1 MDNKSYQDHYFIKA
15 KEQGYR
21 SRSAFKLIELNQKF
35 KFLKKEIKLLDV
47 GSFPGGW
54 LQVAKKTIKNG
65 KILGIDK
72 KKLIQIEG
80 TRIIEGDFLEERSKN
95 DILKFFNSKINVI
108 LSDMAPN
115 TSGNKS
121 LDAIKTNELCL
132 SILEF
137 SKKILDKNGVV
148 VSKLFMG
155 EDFEAIKIYAKETFK
170 NIRFFKPNSSRDNSR
185 ETYIYCNRLN
195 T

>member
-1 MDNKSYQDHYFIKA
+1 MDNKSYQDHYFKKA

-95 DILKFFNSKINVI
+95 DILKFFNYEINVM

-137 SKKILDKNGVV
+137 SKKY
-148 VSKLFMG
+148 LF
-155 EDFEAIKIYAKETFK
+155 
-170 NIRFFKPNSSRDNSR
+170 NID
-185 ETYIYCNRLN
+185 
-195 T
+195 

>member
-1 MDNKSYQDHYFIKA
+1 MDNKSYQDHYFKKA

-80 TRIIEGDFLEERSKN
+80 TSIIEGDFLEERSKN

-137 SKKILDKNGVV
+137 SKKVLDKNGVV

-155 EDFEAIKIYAKETFK
+155 EDFEAIKIYAKKTFK
-170 NIRFFKPNSSRDNSR
+170 KIHFFKPNSSRDNSR
-185 ETYIYCNRLN
+185 ETYIHCNRLN